1 MCTLESSRIAICTE
15 KLQKQRILGLAGSQM
30 KGNLDRLGSGQ
41 ICKLVSLS
49 GLLLFETDFW
59 QKKIQP
65 FSLFWVR
72 YSLGIYSG
80 HGMPDLQ
87 THQLNYPLKVQSIRM
102 HET

>member
-49 GLLLFETDFW
+49 GLLLFW
-59 QKKIQP
+59 QKN
-65 FSLFWVR
+65 STLFLV
-72 YSLGIYSG
+72 LGPAI
-80 HGMPDLQ
+80 HLEF
-87 THQLNYPLKVQSIRM
+87 IRVM
-102 HET
+102 ECQICKLTNSTTP

>member
-59 QKKIQP
+59 QKN
-65 FSLFWVR
+65 STLFLV
-72 YSLGIYSG
+72 LGPAIHLEFILVMECQICKLTNSTT
-80 HGMPDLQ
+80 P
-87 THQLNYPLKVQSIRM
+87 
-102 HET
+102 

>member
-30 KGNLDRLGSGQ
+30 KGNLDRLSSGQ

-59 QKKIQP
+59 QKK
-65 FSLFWVR
+65 STLSV
-72 YSLGIYSG
+72 LGPAN
-80 HGMPDLQ
+80 HLEF
-87 THQLNYPLKVQSIRM
+87 IRVM
-102 HET
+102 ECQICKLTNSTTP

>member
-49 GLLLFETDFW
+49 GLLLFQTDFC
-59 QKKIQP
+59 KKN
-65 FSLFWVR
+65 STLFLVLGFG

-87 THQLNYPLKVQSIRM
+87 THQLNYPLKVQSIHM